1 MAPAMTTQTRPTPAN
16 PDASTMRALL
26 VAALL
31 SGTFLLT
38 GCAPITSVQPGT
50 PAKDVVSKYGKPKVV
65 CPQSDGST
73 RLVWTSQPAG
83 EAAWATKMTIDKRV
97 SGFQQVLNNAHFD
110 VLNSGT
116 WTAEMVRCEFGPPA
130 EVESYPSGRNRGTV
144 WSYHYMSPSGLFKL
158 FNVNFGEDG
167 QTVRSFDTDVDPE
180 RDPSMFG
187 FSN

>member
-1 MAPAMTTQTRPTPAN
+1 M
-16 PDASTMRALL
+16 DAATD
-26 VAALL
+26 VEVL
-31 SGTFLLT
+31 SKETVFKGYFRIDRYRLRHRTF
-38 GCAPITSVQPGT
+38 
-50 PAKDVVSKYGKPKVV
+50 
-65 CPQSDGST
+65 
-73 RLVWTSQPAG
+73 AG
-83 EAAWATKMTIDKRV
+83 
-97 SGFQQVLNNAHFD
+97 G
-110 VLNSGT
+110 